1 MKKYI
6 LIVAIFILAI
16 FSVPAQAQTKNE
28 EDVKKFML
36 QISDDVIKLVRA
48 PISYEEYS
56 KKMATMV
63 DKHGAYDQL
72 TAFVLGQY
80 NRQISNADRI
90 KVKNALIDYFHVFF
104 ARQFKNYKGQQTNV
118 ENVAIGNNDV
128 YTVRVNFSPPTGSND
143 PTLVTDWRLWWY
155 NGEFRVMDIMVNDI
169 SMIAV
174 MRTETTSIL
183 AQANGDIDQLVA
195 RLRER
200 AKTVPV
206 K

>member
-1 MKKYI
+1 M
-6 LIVAIFILAI
+6 LAI
-16 FSVPAQAQTKNE
+16 FAGPAQSQTKNE
-28 EDVKKFML
+28 DDVKKFML

-80 NRQISNADRI
+80 NRQISNSDRA

-118 ENVAIGNNDV
+118 ENVTIGNNDV
-128 YTVRVNFSPPTGSND
+128 YTVRVNFSPPAGSNE
-143 PTLVTDWRLWWY
+143 PTLVTDWRLWWHD
-155 NGEFRVMDIMVNDI
+155 GEFRVMDIMVNDI

-183 AQANGDIDQLVA
+183 AQVNGDIDQLVA